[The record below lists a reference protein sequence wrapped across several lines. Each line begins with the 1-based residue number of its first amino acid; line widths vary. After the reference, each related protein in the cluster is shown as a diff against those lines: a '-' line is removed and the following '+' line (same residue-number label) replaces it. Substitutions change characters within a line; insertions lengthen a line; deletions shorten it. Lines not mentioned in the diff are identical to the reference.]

1 MTASLPSVLLFM
13 LTLGAY
19 TGACSLP
26 AGSSGRTHSTEVS
39 VDRCTLVL
47 SAAARGIFR
56 EQGLA
61 QVSSYFPP
69 GEGLAQERIL
79 SGRIC
84 ATEALHRAIV
94 ALLEDTGPES
104 LASLA
109 RDTEKEPDC
118 SVRCLMNNPDS
129 LFGIV
134 GTISHQQQLLPMPP
148 NGGRLGAQ
156 WIFFLSVPTL
166 SNHGHWVFVSRRTG
180 KAEVHSEN

>member
-1 MTASLPSVLLFM
+1 MLMPPSLPSVLLFI
-13 LTLGAY
+13 LTLGA
-19 TGACSLP
+19 CSLG
-26 AGSSGRTHSTEVS
+26 AGSSGRTHSSEVS

-47 SAAARGIFR
+47 SASARGIFR
-56 EQGLA
+56 DQGLA

-69 GEGLAQERIL
+69 GEGLAQERSM

-94 ALLEDTGPES
+94 ALVEDTGPES
-104 LASLA
+104 LASIA
-109 RDTEKEPDC
+109 RATEQEPGC
-118 SVRCLMNNPDS
+118 SVRCLMNSPDS

-134 GTISHQQQLLPMPP
+134 GTIADRQQLLPMPP
-148 NGGRLGAQ
+148 HGDRLGAE